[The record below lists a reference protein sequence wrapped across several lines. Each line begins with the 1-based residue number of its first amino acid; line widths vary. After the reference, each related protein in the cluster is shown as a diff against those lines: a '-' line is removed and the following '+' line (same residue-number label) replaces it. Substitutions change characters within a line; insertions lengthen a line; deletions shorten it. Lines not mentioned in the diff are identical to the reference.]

1 MAWARLS
8 IFGGFIHSK
17 GLSSKFIIISSTST
31 VTSGS
36 QTNVYSWT
44 KLKHDSSQ
52 HDATF
57 TWDSKHLKYDPS
69 RPTNEI
75 LPERTVPNATN
86 AINAESIVHVHAVA
100 IDVVVVAAA
109 VLDAADAAIAAADV
123 VADAAVAAADVAIA
137 VAADVAIVAVA
148 VTDSWANIK

>member
-1 MAWARLS
+1 MAWTRLS

-17 GLSSKFIIISSTST
+17 GSSSKFIIISSTST

-86 AINAESIVHVHAVA
+86 AINAESIVHVHAAV
-100 IDVVVVAAA
+100 IDVVVVVAA
-109 VLDAADAAIAAADV
+109 VLNAADVAIVALAALADAAIA
-123 VADAAVAAADVAIA
+123 I
-137 VAADVAIVAVA
+137 AADVAIVAVA